1 MNLFWFIFW
10 SCVVIDV
17 LVPGVNV
24 AIGWY
29 VLWAGLGLIT
39 NQ

>member
-10 SCVVIDV
+10 ACVVVDV
-17 LVPGVNV
+17 LVPSVDV

-29 VLWAGLGLIT
+29 VLWAGLGLLT
-39 NQ
+39 DQ